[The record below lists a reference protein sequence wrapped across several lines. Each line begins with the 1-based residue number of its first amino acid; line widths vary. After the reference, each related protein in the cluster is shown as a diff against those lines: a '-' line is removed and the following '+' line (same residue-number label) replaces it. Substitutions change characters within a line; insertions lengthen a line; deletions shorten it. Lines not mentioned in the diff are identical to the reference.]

1 MEKEIDLFIPELN
14 SMKNYPKKLYYKGNL
29 NLLKKPKISI
39 VGTRHP
45 NNYCKKFTFKI
56 AHELAKRDIIVVSG
70 AAIGVDAI
78 AHQGAKPNNTIA
90 VVANGLDIR
99 YPAINSKLI
108 KSIEEEGLVL
118 SSYENGERARNYTF
132 VQRNEI
138 VVSLGDILIVTQA
151 DEKSGTLTSID
162 YALKM
167 GKKVYTIPHHLDES
181 LGTQKLLNK
190 NLIEPI
196 YDIDSFLNQFGNQEK
211 KDNELFNYLQT
222 NPLYE
227 DALKKLGTQL
237 YELELE
243 GVFLVENGYIK
254 TIN

>member
-1 MEKEIDLFIPELN
+1 MSFTINYKVPELH
-14 SMKNYPKKLYYKGNL
+14 SMKNYPKNLYYKGNL
-29 NLLKKPKISI
+29 DLLKKPKISI
-39 VGTRHP
+39 VGSRHP

-56 AHELAKRDIIVVSG
+56 AQELAKRDIVVVSG

-78 AHQGAKPNNTIA
+78 AHQGAKANNTIA

-108 KSIEEEGLVL
+108 KSIENEGLVL

-138 VVSLGDILIVTQA
+138 VVSLGDVLVVTQA

-167 GKKVYTIPHHLDES
+167 GKKIYTIPHHLGES
-181 LGTQKLLNK
+181 LGTQKLLSK

-211 KDNELFNYLQT
+211 MDNELFNYLQT

-237 YELELE
+237 YDLELD
-243 GVFLVENGYIK
+243 GVFIVENGYVK